1 MSNAHQ
7 PILVVDDDTDI
18 RETIIEIL
26 EENGFRALAASNGT
40 EALAALRAMGE
51 PPCLILLDLMMP
63 IMDGR
68 AFREAQQADPVLARI
83 PVIILSAFRDSADTA
98 RELEATAFLPKP
110 VSLQSLM
117 NLVDTYC

>member
-1 MSNAHQ
+1 MSDAHH

-18 RETIIEIL
+18 RETIIEVL
-26 EENGFRALAASNGT
+26 EENGHRALAAANGT

-68 AFREAQQADPVLARI
+68 AFREAQQADPELARI
-83 PVIILSAFRDSADTA
+83 PVIILSAFRDSAETA
-98 RELEATAFLPKP
+98 KELEATAYLPKP
-110 VSLQSLM
+110 VSIDALM
-117 NLVDTYC
+117 SLVDAYC